1 MQQNHLYV
9 KYIQA
14 FSTFVLSLVFYFK
27 ILAFELKVEI

>member
-1 MQQNHLYV
+1 MQQNHLYI

-27 ILAFELKVEI
+27 IFAFELKVKI